1 MRTSV
6 KGGGGWSNADT
17 CGQGGGGY
25 EKGSFLGTS
34 FMDDP
39 LGRRVIRNKSGVLD
53 LFWGLKPKETINMLV
68 YAGSEANKRKASF
81 NNSCV
86 RNVFKRL
93 GQNFQCRFDPHHSKH
108 KGKNDQQFSY
118 HEG

>member
-1 MRTSV
+1 MMLNADVR
-6 KGGGGWSNADT
+6 KGGRGLVKCGHLRTGGW
-17 CGQGGGGY
+17 GY
-25 EKGSFLGTS
+25 VKGSFLR
-34 FMDDP
+34 M
-39 LGRRVIRNKSGVLD
+39 SGVLD

-93 GQNFQCRFDPHHSKH
+93 GQSFQCRFDPHHSKH